1 MTDDL
6 SDSEAK
12 AKVPLSFWM
21 TLEPEVAGALE
32 PGPDDMWSPKFQEN
46 MTDEPLPLAIEL
58 VAHLHAEMQKD
69 CGEGDDELLAYLT
82 DTLDTNYPIYSM
94 ARTKQ
99 TPRTGTRGRQEP
111 KKSPGHSEKFTS
123 VAGVGLRKIG
133 YAIQDVIQTLT
144 TKSEDLVIPEIRYK
158 TAQQLEVDFVH
169 EYQKVRVDELIEKE
183 YEKMQ
188 GNMLLSPLRRQR
200 PIEKRRVN
208 LIREYVRSCF
218 NETFRVEGAIV
229 KVDFTYSLLTLWINK
244 ALGFHYKDGDARIEK
259 IVDEIAAE
267 TGHRVH
273 EGRSKTRHL
282 ISDIPPAPKEDE
294 EVEPP
299 AEGVLDPP
307 EPIRTLIT
315 RELVEDTAND
325 ILTEDPEIG
334 LEQLCN
340 QVREDLGIEDWKNL
354 SFDAIRLITNKCE
367 KESTAIAKFRVLEI
381 IEGLLREDSQMEDEE
396 IIEQVFPKLDI
407 EKNEQAENTIK
418 TWLQGYRKTYKGK
431 GKGKSSGG
439 ARRIYI
445 GQTSKVVAV
454 DIQGVDSGQI
464 KRFIREKISQD
475 PEMKNEQIRWGLEYL
490 YKPEVIDPYFYDIER
505 WIEEEREDPSQKY
518 RIVVGM
524 RSELD
529 LYRDVGEIMNELGQ
543 DTSVETVEKRLN
555 ETSVLRINLEPAEV
569 ESLKRMVKAHRR
581 ILRQKDRS
589 GDTRRKAVF
598 SDEELLQAMERLWRS
613 DNTLT
618 DEEVRSKVWNQN
630 IKIKFDDETTD
641 DDRKN
646 AMQQLKALLPVGR
659 GKFVTRINWKH
670 LRAGIK
676 AMLDVPGRTDQAF
689 SVVKSRISKDYKII
703 FDEQE
708 TKRLEKEILSVKKEI
723 LQQRKPPALPP
734 LPSLEMM
741 TDTEKSMVQYISEYL
756 QEDGTATI
764 EDLTAALYEE
774 FEEEDV
780 DKANVTE
787 LREKVLGGARR
798 ADPPEMRD
806 PQPQASGSGTIVDI
820 WTELGKTQEEI
831 VRMIDEIEQEK
842 NRVATIIPLV
852 SRLKEE
858 LRRDVTQFFG
868 PLMELVEQ
876 RQREKNVKQRSKKP
890 EDWEEEGLPKNLEK
904 LWREIPQFEII
915 LFLMEDF
922 VRNRGLEDNLIKHL
936 KLNTGKNLKPHERLL
951 KRLMVHL
958 KDKMKGK
965 KRAAPQNNTDQK
977 RQRKDPV
984 ADHKLKTTI
993 EIFLKRGDNV
1003 FKSTY
1008 REVIDNVERLL
1019 RKDLSTQHEQ
1029 IKNFTKYIK
1038 GKMRAYLKDRGITR
1052 SNQGAARELE
1062 EYNLFTMPRLSETP
1076 KLTWKQVKQLNQDAI
1091 NRGPRDTSTRNGY
1104 YRPPTRKP
1112 ALFDYVTEEIKHY
1125 QNTES
1130 FCISQKGFGLEVREI
1145 FQEHEDLKDRGFRL
1159 QALALFQLQVATE
1172 AFAVALFKDALK
1184 AMEHRKGK
1192 TLEEK
1197 DIELIRVLREMGDGV
1212 WTVSPE
1218 EM

>member
-1 MTDDL
+1 MTDGL
-6 SDSEAK
+6 GDSEAM
-12 AKVPLSFWM
+12 AKVPLSYWM

-46 MTDEPLPLAIEL
+46 MTTEPLPLAIEL

-69 CGEGDDELLAYLT
+69 CGDGDDELLAYLT

-99 TPRTGTRGRQEP
+99 TPRTGTRGKKEP

-123 VAGVGLRKIG
+123 VAGIGLRKIG
-133 YAIQDVIQTLT
+133 HAIQDVIQTLT

-158 TAQQLEVDFVH
+158 TAQQLEVDFIH
-169 EYQKVRVDELIEKE
+169 EYQKVRIDELIEKE
-183 YEKMQ
+183 YTKMQ

-200 PIEKRRVN
+200 PIEKRRED
-208 LIREYVRSCF
+208 LIREYVRLCF
-218 NETFRVEGAIV
+218 NKTFRVEGAIV
-229 KVDFTYSLLTLWINK
+229 EVDFTYSLLTLWINT
-244 ALGFHYKDGDARIEK
+244 ALGFHYKDEDARIEK
-259 IVDEIAAE
+259 IIDEIANE
-267 TGHRVH
+267 TGHRVYDR
-273 EGRSKTRHL
+273 RSKTRHL
-282 ISDIPPAPKEDE
+282 ISNIPQAPEKDE
-294 EVEPP
+294 EVGQPMGGMTE
-299 AEGVLDPP
+299 PP
-307 EPIRTLIT
+307 EPTRIPIT
-315 RELVEDTAND
+315 KKLVEDTAND
-325 ILTEDPEIG
+325 ILAEDPEIG

-340 QVREDLGIEDWKNL
+340 QVREDLGIEHWEDL
-354 SFDAIRLITNKCE
+354 SFDAIHLITNKCE
-367 KESTAIAKFRVLEI
+367 KESTEIAKFRVLEI
-381 IEGLLREDSQMEDEE
+381 IEELFKGNPQMEDEE
-396 IIEQVFPKLDI
+396 IIEQVFPKLDL
-407 EKNEQAENTIK
+407 EKNEQAEGIVK
-418 TWLQGYRKTYKGK
+418 TWLQEYKKTHKGK
-431 GKGKSSGG
+431 GRGKSSGNV
-439 ARRIYI
+439 RKIYI
-445 GQTSKVVAV
+445 GQTSEVVAV

-464 KRFIREKISQD
+464 KRFIREKLSQD

-490 YKPEVIDPYFYDIER
+490 YKPEVIDPYFYDVER

-518 RIVVGM
+518 RIIVGR

-529 LYRDVGEIMNELGQ
+529 LYKDVGEIMKEQGQ
-543 DTSVETVEKRLN
+543 DTSVQMVEERLN
-555 ETSVLRINLEPAEV
+555 ETSVLRMNLEPAEV

-589 GDTRRKAVF
+589 GDTRGKAVF
-598 SDEELLQAMERLWRS
+598 SDEELLRAMERIWKS
-613 DNTLT
+613 DNSLT

-630 IKIKFDDETTD
+630 IKIKFDDNTTD

-659 GKFVTRINWKH
+659 GKFVTRIDWKH

-676 AMLDVPGRTDQAF
+676 AILDVPGRTDQSISA
-689 SVVKSRISKDYKII
+689 VKSRISKDYKLI
-703 FDEQE
+703 FDHQE
-708 TKRLEKEILSVKKEI
+708 SERLEKEILSVKKEI
-723 LQQRKPPALPP
+723 LQQKKPPALPP
-734 LPSLEMM
+734 LPSLDMLTE
-741 TDTEKSMVQYISEYL
+741 TEKLMIQYISEYL
-756 QEDGTATI
+756 QEDSAATI

-774 FEEEDV
+774 FEEGDV
-780 DKANVTE
+780 EKANVAE
-787 LREKVLGGARR
+787 LREKALNKDGQ
-798 ADPPEMRD
+798 ADPPEITD

-820 WTELGKTQEEI
+820 WTGLGKTQEEI
-831 VRMIDEIEQEK
+831 IRMIDEIEQEK

-858 LRRDVTQFFG
+858 LKKDVTEFFG

-876 RQREKNVKQRSKKP
+876 RQREKNVKRRSKRP
-890 EDWEEEGLPKNLEK
+890 EDWEEEGLPKNLER

-915 LFLMEDF
+915 LFLVEDF
-922 VRNRGLEDNLIKHL
+922 VRNRGSEENLIKHL
-936 KLNTGKNLKPHERLL
+936 KLNTGKNLKTHERLL
-951 KRLMVHL
+951 KRLMIHL
-958 KDKMKGK
+958 KDKEKGK
-965 KRAAPQNNTDQK
+965 KRTAPQNEKDKK
-977 RQRKDPV
+977 RQKTDPI

-1019 RKDLSTQHEQ
+1019 RRDLSTQHEQ
-1029 IKNFTKYIK
+1029 IKNLTKYLK

-1062 EYNLFTMPRLSETP
+1062 GYNLFTMPRLSETP

-1104 YRPPTRKP
+1104 YKPPNRKP

-1130 FCISQKGFGLEVREI
+1130 FCISQRGFGLEVREI
-1145 FQEHEDLKDRGFRL
+1145 FQEHADLKDRGFRL

-1197 DIELIRVLREMGDGV
+1197 DIELIRVLREMGDGI